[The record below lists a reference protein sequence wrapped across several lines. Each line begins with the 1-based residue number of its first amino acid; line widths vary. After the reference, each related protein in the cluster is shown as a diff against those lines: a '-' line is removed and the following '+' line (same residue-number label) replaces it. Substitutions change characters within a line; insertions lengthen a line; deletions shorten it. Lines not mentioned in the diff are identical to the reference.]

1 MTTQYNR
8 ITQLVILI
16 HLQGNIPFG
25 ASSQV
30 CVSPVV
36 PHNQYCSI
44 WIFTCTMCYYRY
56 PDREV
61 AGGGNASHNVVV
73 YRTSDVVYDLEHTA
87 CSSDQYARLR
97 LIQVCKKTSIN
108 SIFGSHLSTL
118 E

>member
-1 MTTQYNR
+1 MTAQYNR
-8 ITQLVILI
+8 ITQLVTLI
-16 HLQGNIPFG
+16 HLQGSIPFG

-30 CVSPVV
+30 CVFP
-36 PHNQYCSI
+36 NQCCSI
-44 WIFTCTMCYYRY
+44 WIVTCTMCYYRY

-97 LIQVCKKTSIN
+97 LIQVCKETSIH
-108 SIFGSHLSTL
+108 SYLVAICPH
-118 E
+118 